1 MIDSPSRL
9 RRLLLGLAFFLVL
22 ILFLGW
28 SITSYNKTF
37 KKVVSIDLV
46 TDSVGNALPVNA
58 DVKVRG
64 LIVGEVRSASTVDG
78 VVTAHLAIDPDKAE
92 QIPSNATARLLPKTL
107 FGERYVSLIVPE
119 GDTASPITNGT
130 VLQQD
135 KSGSAIEVG
144 ELLDNL
150 LPLLEAIPP
159 QDLAN
164 TLGALAQGLSG
175 RGSELGL
182 TIDRLER
189 IFGGLNTE
197 LPDIQEGLRGLA
209 DFSQTYSDAAP
220 QLVDALD
227 NLTVT
232 GNTLVEQ
239 RPAVDTLIASL
250 TSTSSTTADF
260 LQTNSSNLINIAAD
274 SREALELLAKYSPSF
289 GCTFAQFVP
298 TVQEAQKVIGV
309 GDEYRGI
316 NVSASFVNPKGRY
329 LPNQD
334 EPRLF
339 DNRGPKCY
347 TPADTAAGEFFPQ
360 YPGGSA
366 NDGSYQVPSRNPG
379 PQDIPDLP
387 APQLSGVP
395 AAANGAGT
403 GTDATP
409 ASYEGSDF
417 ERDTLAVIYGE
428 AGGVGPDEIPSWT
441 TTLGAP
447 ALRGAEVTIK

>member
-9 RRLLLGLAFFLVL
+9 RRLLLGLAFFLIL
-22 ILFLGW
+22 ILFVGW

-46 TDSVGNALPVNA
+46 TDSVGNALPSNA

-64 LIVGEVRSASTVDG
+64 LIVGEVRSASTQDG

-92 QIPSNATARLLPKTL
+92 LIPSNTTARLLPKTL
-107 FGERYVSLIVPE
+107 FGERYVSLIVPP

-130 VLQQD
+130 VLKQD
-135 KSGSAIEVG
+135 TSGNAIEVG
-144 ELLDNL
+144 QLLDNL

-159 QDLAN
+159 QDLAS

-175 RGSELGL
+175 RGEQLGF
-182 TIDRLER
+182 TIDRLDN
-189 IFGGLNTE
+189 IFKGLNTE
-197 LPDIQEGLRGLA
+197 LPNIQQGLRGLA
-209 DFSQTYSDAAP
+209 DFSETYSDAAP
-220 QLVDALD
+220 QLIDALD
-227 NLTVT
+227 NLSVT

-239 RPAVDTLIASL
+239 RPAVDTLISSL
-250 TSTSSTTADF
+250 TATSSSTADF
-260 LQTNSSNLINIAAD
+260 LQANSSNLIAIAAD
-274 SREALELLAKYSPSF
+274 SREALELLAQYSPSF
-289 GCTFAQFVP
+289 GCTFAQFAPIVARA
-298 TVQEAQKVIGV
+298 QEVVGV

-339 DNRGPKCY
+339 DDRGPRCY

-379 PQDIPDLP
+379 PQDVPELP
-387 APQLSGVP
+387 VPQYSAVP
-395 AAANGAGT
+395 RAATT
-403 GTDATP
+403 GDAAP
-409 ASYEGSDF
+409 ASYEGSDY
-417 ERDTLAVIYGE
+417 ERDTLAVIYGQ
-428 AGGVGPDEIPSWT
+428 AGGVTPDEIPSWT

>member
-9 RRLLLGLAFFLVL
+9 RRLLLGLAFFLIL
-22 ILFLGW
+22 ILFVGW

-46 TDSVGNALPVNA
+46 TDSVGNALPSNA

-64 LIVGEVRSASTVDG
+64 LIVGEVRSASTQDG

-92 QIPSNATARLLPKTL
+92 LIPSNTTARLLPKTL
-107 FGERYVSLIVPE
+107 FGERYVSLIVPP

-130 VLQQD
+130 VLKQD
-135 KSGSAIEVG
+135 TSGNAIEVG
-144 ELLDNL
+144 QLLDNL

-159 QDLAN
+159 QDLAS

-175 RGSELGL
+175 RGEQLGF
-182 TIDRLER
+182 TIDRLEN
-189 IFGGLNTE
+189 IFKGLNTE
-197 LPDIQEGLRGLA
+197 LPNIQQGLRGLA
-209 DFSQTYSDAAP
+209 DFSETYSDAAP
-220 QLVDALD
+220 QLIDALD
-227 NLTVT
+227 NLSVT

-239 RPAVDTLIASL
+239 RPAVDTLISSL
-250 TSTSSTTADF
+250 TATSSSTADF
-260 LQTNSSNLINIAAD
+260 LQANSSNLIAIAAD
-274 SREALELLAKYSPSF
+274 SREALGLLAEYSPSF
-289 GCTFAQFVP
+289 GCTFAQFAPIVARA
-298 TVQEAQKVIGV
+298 QEVVGV

-339 DNRGPKCY
+339 DDRGPRCY

-379 PQDIPDLP
+379 PQDVPELP
-387 APQLSGVP
+387 VPQYSAVP
-395 AAANGAGT
+395 RAATT
-403 GTDATP
+403 GDAAP
-409 ASYEGSDF
+409 ASYEGSDY
-417 ERDTLAVIYGE
+417 ERDTLAVIYGQ
-428 AGGVGPDEIPSWT
+428 AGGVTPDEIPSWT

>member
-9 RRLLLGLAFFLVL
+9 RRLLLGLAFFLIL
-22 ILFLGW
+22 ILFVGW
-28 SITSYNKTF
+28 SVTSYNKTF

-46 TDSVGNALPVNA
+46 TDSVGNALPSNA

-64 LIVGEVRSASTVDG
+64 LIVGEVRSASTEAG

-92 QIPSNATARLLPKTL
+92 LIPSNTTARLLPKTL
-107 FGERYVSLIVPE
+107 FGERYVSLIVPPGE
-119 GDTASPITNGT
+119 TASPITNGT
-130 VLQQD
+130 VLKQD
-135 KSGSAIEVG
+135 TSGNAIEVG
-144 ELLDNL
+144 QLLDNL

-175 RGSELGL
+175 RGEQLGF
-182 TIDRLER
+182 TIDRLEN
-189 IFGGLNTE
+189 IFKGLNTE
-197 LPDIQEGLRGLA
+197 LPNIQQGLRGLA
-209 DFSQTYSDAAP
+209 DFSETYSDAAP
-220 QLVDALD
+220 QLIDALD
-227 NLTVT
+227 NLSVT

-239 RPAVDTLIASL
+239 RPAVDTLISSL
-250 TSTSSTTADF
+250 TSTSSSTADF
-260 LQTNSSNLINIAAD
+260 LQANSSNLIAIAAD
-274 SREALELLAKYSPSF
+274 SREALGLLAEYSPSF

-298 TVQEAQKVIGV
+298 IVARAQEVIGV

-339 DNRGPKCY
+339 DDRGPRCY

-379 PQDIPDLP
+379 PQDVPELP
-387 APQLSGVP
+387 SPQYSAVP
-395 AAANGAGT
+395 SAAT
-403 GTDATP
+403 GDVAP

-417 ERDTLAVIYGE
+417 ERDTLAVIYGQ
-428 AGGVGPDEIPSWT
+428 AGGVKPDEIPSWT
-441 TTLGAP
+441 TSLGAP

>member
-46 TDSVGNALPVNA
+46 TDSVGNALPSNA

-64 LIVGEVRSASTVDG
+64 LIVGEVRSATSVDG
-78 VVTAHLAIDPDKAE
+78 VVTAKLAIDPDKAE
-92 QIPSNATARLLPKTL
+92 LIPSNTTARLLPKTL
-107 FGERYVSLIVPE
+107 FGERYVALMIPE
-119 GDTASPITNGT
+119 NDTASPITDGT
-130 VLQQD
+130 VLRQD
-135 KSGSAIEVG
+135 TSGSAIEVG
-144 ELLDNL
+144 QLLDNL

-159 QDLAN
+159 QDLAS

-175 RGSELGL
+175 RGQELGM
-182 TIDRLER
+182 TIDRLEN
-189 IFGGLNTE
+189 IFKGLNTE
-197 LPDIQEGLRGLA
+197 LPNIQEDLRGLA
-209 DFSQTYSDAAP
+209 DFSQTYADAGP
-220 QLVDALD
+220 QLIDALD

-239 RPAVDTLIASL
+239 RPAVDTLISSL
-250 TSTSSTTADF
+250 TATSASTADF
-260 LQTNSSNLINIAAD
+260 LEANANNLIRISAD
-274 SREALELLAKYSPSF
+274 SRQALELLAQYSPSF
-289 GCTFAQFVP
+289 GCTFSQFVP
-298 TVQEAQKVIGV
+298 VVERAQAVIGA
-309 GDEYRGI
+309 GDEYPGI
-316 NVSASFVNPKGRY
+316 NVSAAFVNPKGRY

-339 DNRGPKCY
+339 DDRGPRCY

-379 PQDIPDLP
+379 PQDIPELP
-387 APQLSGVP
+387 APQYSILP
-395 AAANGAGT
+395 GADTGT
-403 GTDATP
+403 GQAAP

-428 AGGVGPDEIPSWT
+428 ATGTSPGDVPSWVT
-441 TTLGAP
+441 SAGAP
-447 ALRGAEVTIK
+447 ALRGVEVTIK

>member
-9 RRLLLGLAFFLVL
+9 RRLLLGLAFFLIL
-22 ILFLGW
+22 ILFVGW

-46 TDSVGNALPVNA
+46 TDSVGNALPSNA

-64 LIVGEVRSASTVDG
+64 LIVGEVRSASTEAG

-92 QIPSNATARLLPKTL
+92 LIPSNTTARLLPKTL
-107 FGERYVSLIVPE
+107 FGERYVSLIVPP

-130 VLQQD
+130 VLKQD
-135 KSGSAIEVG
+135 TSGNAIEVG
-144 ELLDNL
+144 QLLDNL

-159 QDLAN
+159 QDLAS

-175 RGSELGL
+175 RGEQLGF
-182 TIDRLER
+182 TIDRLEN
-189 IFGGLNTE
+189 IFKGLNTE
-197 LPDIQEGLRGLA
+197 LPNIQQGLRGLA
-209 DFSQTYSDAAP
+209 DFSETYSDAAP
-220 QLVDALD
+220 QLIDALD
-227 NLTVT
+227 NLSVT

-239 RPAVDTLIASL
+239 RPAVDTLISSL
-250 TSTSSTTADF
+250 TSTSSSTADF
-260 LQTNSSNLINIAAD
+260 LQANSSNLINIAAD
-274 SREALELLAKYSPSF
+274 SREALGLLAEYSPSF

-298 TVQEAQKVIGV
+298 IVARAQEVIGV

-339 DNRGPKCY
+339 DDRGPRCY

-379 PQDIPDLP
+379 PQDIPELP
-387 APQLSGVP
+387 APQYSAVP
-395 AAANGAGT
+395 SATT
-403 GTDATP
+403 GDVAP

-428 AGGVGPDEIPSWT
+428 AGGVAPDEIPSWT
-441 TTLGAP
+441 TSLGAP

>member
-1 MIDSPSRL
+1 MIDSPSRT

-37 KKVVSIDLV
+37 KKVVSIDLI
-46 TDSVGNALPVNA
+46 TDSVGNALPSNA

-92 QIPSNATARLLPKTL
+92 LIPSNATARLLPKTL

-130 VLQQD
+130 VLKQD
-135 KSGSAIEVG
+135 TSGSAIEVG
-144 ELLDNL
+144 QLLDNL

-175 RGSELGL
+175 RGAELGL
-182 TIDRLER
+182 TIDRLEH
-189 IFGGLNTE
+189 IFKGLNTE
-197 LPDIQEGLRGLA
+197 LPNIQEDLRGLA

-220 QLVDALD
+220 QLIDALD
-227 NLTVT
+227 NLSVT

-239 RPAVDTLIASL
+239 RPAVDTLISSL
-250 TSTSSTTADF
+250 TSTSSSTADF
-260 LQTNSSNLINIAAD
+260 LQANSSNLINIAAD

-289 GCTFAQFVP
+289 GCTFSEFVP
-298 TVQEAQKVIGV
+298 VVERAQKVVGV

-339 DNRGPKCY
+339 DNRGPRCY
-347 TPADTAAGEFFPQ
+347 TPADTAAGEYFPQ

-379 PQDIPDLP
+379 PQDIPDLA

-395 AAANGAGT
+395 EASNDT
-403 GTDATP
+403 ATP

-428 AGGVGPDEIPSWT
+428 AGGVAPEEIPSWT

>member
-9 RRLLLGLAFFLVL
+9 RRLLLGLAFFLIL
-22 ILFLGW
+22 ILFVGW

-46 TDSVGNALPVNA
+46 TDSVGNALPSNA

-64 LIVGEVRSASTVDG
+64 LIVGEVRSASTQDG

-92 QIPSNATARLLPKTL
+92 LIPSNTTARLLPKTL
-107 FGERYVSLIVPE
+107 FGERYVSLIVPP

-130 VLQQD
+130 VLKQD
-135 KSGSAIEVG
+135 TSGNAIEVG
-144 ELLDNL
+144 QLLDNL

-159 QDLAN
+159 QDLAS

-175 RGSELGL
+175 RGEQLGF
-182 TIDRLER
+182 TIDRLEN
-189 IFGGLNTE
+189 IFKGLNTE
-197 LPDIQEGLRGLA
+197 LPNIQQGLRGLA
-209 DFSQTYSDAAP
+209 DFSETYSDAAP
-220 QLVDALD
+220 QLIDALD
-227 NLTVT
+227 NLSVT

-239 RPAVDTLIASL
+239 RPAVDTLITSL
-250 TSTSSTTADF
+250 TSTSSSTADF
-260 LQTNSSNLINIAAD
+260 LQANSSNLIAIAAD
-274 SREALELLAKYSPSF
+274 SREALELLAQYSPSF
-289 GCTFAQFVP
+289 GCTFAQFAPIVARA
-298 TVQEAQKVIGV
+298 QEVVGV

-339 DNRGPKCY
+339 DDRGPRCY

-379 PQDIPDLP
+379 PQDIPELP
-387 APQLSGVP
+387 VPQYSTVP
-395 AAANGAGT
+395 RAATTGDGA
-403 GTDATP
+403 P
-409 ASYEGSDF
+409 ASYEGSDY
-417 ERDTLAVIYGE
+417 ERDTLAVIYGQ
-428 AGGVGPDEIPSWT
+428 AGGVTPDEIPSWT